1 MIELVHVW
9 KQYRPPAWAL
19 SDVSL
24 TVKRGELCFITG
36 PSGSGKTSLLKLLYR
51 ETLPTLGQVRVG
63 DADILRLPGAKLH
76 LLRRTMGVVFQ
87 DFRLVPRR
95 RVFDNVAVALQVLG
109 TPAKE
114 LRRKVFIALRMVGL
128 HHRIWDYPDALSSG
142 EQQRV
147 AIARAVVNNPRLLL
161 ADEPTGNLDP
171 DLAAEIM
178 HLFEE
183 INRQGTT
190 VIICTHDRT
199 LIRLTPGRVFALHEG
214 KLKGKRPG

>member
-24 TVKRGELCFITG
+24 TVKRGELCYITG

-199 LIRLTPGRVFALHEG
+199 LIRLTPGCVFALHEG

>member
-24 TVKRGELCFITG
+24 TVKRGELCYITG

-199 LIRLTPGRVFALHEG
+199 LIRL
-214 KLKGKRPG
+214 